1 MKGGYFLLDGRFHK
15 EEEAV
20 FTLAD
25 LGCHVEGFTEHF
37 RAEHNEV
44 LFLESIAHHL
54 AATASTLGLEIEE
67 IVGAD
72 GRLLR
77 KDVSR
82 LLNKN
87 KLYLAARIGIHIYPS
102 GDKIH
107 CILHAEEM
115 VRGYYPLKEPGL
127 LISFYRNHQKE
138 TEPVTGYM
146 TSGFLARQ
154 GAKRQ
159 ANEQQRTDQILLN
172 KEGNCCETI
181 NGSFAYRN
189 KKMLT
194 FPSAASGGYRC
205 AILDDVVQSARKAG
219 FQTVEKDGITPDEL
233 LEAEELFLFD
243 ACNGIQKVLGLE
255 DQRYFS
261 TCTPRI
267 AAKLAE
273 MARKNREER
282 IEMKNEK

>member
-1 MKGGYFLLDGRFHK
+1 MKGGFFLLDGRFHK
-15 EEEAV
+15 EGDAV
-20 FTLAD
+20 FSLAELD
-25 LGCHVEGFTEHF
+25 CHAEGFTEHF

-44 LFLESIAHHL
+44 LFLESIVHHL
-54 AATASTLGLEIEE
+54 TATASTLGLEIEE

-107 CILHAEEM
+107 CILYAEEM
-115 VRGYYPLKEPGL
+115 ERGYYPLKEPGL
-127 LISFYRNHQKE
+127 LLSFYRNHQKE
-138 TEPVTGYM
+138 TEPGAGYV
-146 TSGFLARQ
+146 TSGFLVRQ

-159 ANEQQRTDQILLN
+159 ADEQQRTDQILLN

-181 NGSFAYRN
+181 HGSFAYRS

-205 AILDDVVQSARKAG
+205 AILEEVVQSVRKAG
-219 FQTVEKDGITPDEL
+219 FQATEKERITPDDL

-261 TCTPRI
+261 TSTPQI
-267 AAKLAE
+267 AARLAE
-273 MARKNREER
+273 MAKKDREER
-282 IEMKNEK
+282 IEI